1 MFRQKTLLTFDQLK
15 AAFQPFGLPVEET
28 RGDNHSS
35 AVKIVHNGVPYTIDC
50 YHDLAQVPT
59 CAAKFY
65 ILLERHHAD
74 IKRLYEAWRT
84 LCDKEMHVMS
94 GGGLQLQA
102 FFSTPGRYEGI
113 LYLSLID
120 DGRFQE
126 IEQLL
131 GEHGVPFTPYK
142 PDPELVKGP
151 HALVLEKSEWAR
163 KLPLV
168 ENIEVRCWDKSIK
181 HTPPEIPLAPART
194 PNPYGDPLP

>member
-35 AVKIVHNGVPYTIDC
+35 AVKIVHDGVPYKPAP
-50 YHDLAQVPT
+50 DL
-59 CAAKFY
+59 
-65 ILLERHHAD
+65 
-74 IKRLYEAWRT
+74 
-84 LCDKEMHVMS
+84 
-94 GGGLQLQA
+94 
-102 FFSTPGRYEGI
+102 
-113 LYLSLID
+113 
-120 DGRFQE
+120 
-126 IEQLL
+126 
-131 GEHGVPFTPYK
+131 
-142 PDPELVKGP
+142 KGP

-194 PNPYGDPLP
+194 PNPYGAPIP

>member
-74 IKRLYEAWRT
+74 IKRLYEAW
-84 LCDKEMHVMS
+84 
-94 GGGLQLQA
+94 
-102 FFSTPGRYEGI
+102 
-113 LYLSLID
+113 
-120 DGRFQE
+120 
-126 IEQLL
+126 
-131 GEHGVPFTPYK
+131 K
-142 PDPELVKGP
+142 PC
-151 HALVLEKSEWAR
+151 ATR
-163 KLPLV
+163 
-168 ENIEVRCWDKSIK
+168 RC
-181 HTPPEIPLAPART
+181 T
-194 PNPYGDPLP
+194 